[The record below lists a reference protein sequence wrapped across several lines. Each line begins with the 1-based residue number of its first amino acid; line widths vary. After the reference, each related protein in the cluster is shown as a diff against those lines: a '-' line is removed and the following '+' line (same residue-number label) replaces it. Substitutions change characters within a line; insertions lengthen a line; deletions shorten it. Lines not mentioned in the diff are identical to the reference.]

1 MVMYMQA
8 YQIDFREYSPKN
20 KRQKHYIEYFHCIN
34 LCMCCTLPI
43 VKHKIFIK
51 SKTGDMKF

>member
-1 MVMYMQA
+1 MYMQA

-20 KRQKHYIEYFHCIN
+20 KSQKHYIEYFHCIN
-34 LCMCCTLPI
+34 LCMCYTLPI